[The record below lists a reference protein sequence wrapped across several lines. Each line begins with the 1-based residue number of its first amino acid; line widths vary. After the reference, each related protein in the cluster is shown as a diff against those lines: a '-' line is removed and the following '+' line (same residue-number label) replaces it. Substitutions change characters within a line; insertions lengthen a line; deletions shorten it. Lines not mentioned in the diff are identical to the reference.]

1 MDPLVLVGLPLLPVA
16 LVLWLRRRHHGVP
29 RGWQLSQSEAAIL
42 HRRLHRCV
50 DETRRAVARTGSGVS
65 VDQLKSLTED
75 LYDQAVAI
83 DRKLVEAS
91 RLPSKPRHKALLELK
106 YRIIDT
112 ERLAG
117 RVRELAVDM
126 TRPHVEE
133 TDDGNHRIRER
144 LDALDQARREAF
156 DIGRPPSA
164 PAPPEPKREEPGSR

>member
-16 LVLWLRRRHHGVP
+16 LVLWLRRRHSDVP

-50 DETRRAVARTGSGVS
+50 DETRRAVARAGSGVP
-65 VDQLKSLTED
+65 VEQLKSLTDE

-91 RLPSKPRHKALLELK
+91 KLPQGQRHKALIEFK

-112 ERLAG
+112 EHMAA
-117 RVRELAVDM
+117 RVRALAADM
-126 TRPHVEE
+126 VQPRVAD
-133 TDDGNHRIRER
+133 TDEGLDR
-144 LDALDQARREAF
+144 LRDHIDALDEARREAHEL
-156 DIGRPPSA
+156 GRPPTIHE
-164 PAPPEPKREEPGSR
+164 PEQGDP